1 MTRSPVIAS
10 ATVSVQGVWLLAA
23 GAQARGLD
31 VPALLGRHGLA
42 HSLGADVDARVP
54 ATAVLA
60 LWAELPEL
68 TGLPHFGVWLA
79 ELACAAPATS
89 LGAKLVHSA
98 PTLGVGL
105 GRLVAFER
113 VFHGVAATTLA
124 LDGEIA
130 RFTHRPPIGIGPGAA
145 PAIELAFAWILGT
158 ARVTTGHAITASA
171 ISFRHAAPGAESLA
185 EHRRFFGVTPRFSG
199 PENTLELPREALSL
213 PQRTAD
219 ALLERLVERHA
230 RGLSNELPT
239 DAGLCA
245 RIRSLVK
252 TALLR
257 GDVGECTL
265 AACAAKLVLP
275 PRTLQR
281 KLAAEGSSFASLL
294 DEARREL
301 SLELLA
307 EPSTSVAEVAFAL
320 GFGDQTAFHR
330 AFVRWT
336 GSTPGE
342 HKKRL
347 RQAAPAAPS

>member
-1 MTRSPVIAS
+1 MTRSPVIDS

-23 GAQARGLD
+23 GARARGLD
-31 VPALLGRHGLA
+31 VALLLARHGLA
-42 HSLGADVDARVP
+42 HALSADVDARVP
-54 ATAVLA
+54 AAAVLE
-60 LWAELPEL
+60 LWAELPQL

-79 ELACAAPATS
+79 ELACAGPPTS

-105 GRLVAFER
+105 SRLVAFER
-113 VFHGVAATTLA
+113 VFHGAAATTLV
-124 LDGEIA
+124 LVGDVA

-158 ARVTTGHAITASA
+158 ARATTGQPLSA
-171 ISFRHAAPGAESLA
+171 ARVTFRHDAPASL
-185 EHRRFFGVTPRFSG
+185 EPHRCFFGVEPCFAA
-199 PENTLELPREALSL
+199 PENALDLPRGALAL
-213 PQRTAD
+213 PQLTAD
-219 ALLERLVERHA
+219 PLLGRMVERHA
-230 RGLSNELPT
+230 LGLASELPSG
-239 DAGLCA
+239 AGLGA
-245 RIRSLVK
+245 RLRSHLLS
-252 TALLR
+252 ALAR
-257 GDVGECTL
+257 GDVESCTL
-265 AACAAKLVLP
+265 GASAAKLALP

-281 KLAAEGSSFASLL
+281 KLAADGSSFASLL
-294 DEARREL
+294 DDARREL

-307 EPSTSVAEVAFAL
+307 NPATSVAEAAFAL

-347 RQAAPAAPS
+347 RAAVKTEVS

>member
-1 MTRSPVIAS
+1 MMRSPIDA

-31 VPALLGRHGLA
+31 VATLLGRHGLA
-42 HSLGADVDARVP
+42 GALGADVDARVP
-54 ATAVLA
+54 AADVLA

-79 ELACAAPATS
+79 ELACAGPPTS
-89 LGAKLVHSA
+89 LGAKLVYSA

-105 GRLVAFER
+105 ARLVAFER
-113 VFHGVAATTLA
+113 VFHGVAATTLTLGA
-124 LDGEIA
+124 DVA
-130 RFTHRPPIGIGPGAA
+130 RFTHLPPIGVGPGAA

-158 ARVTTGHAITASA
+158 ARATTGQSLSA
-171 ISFRHAAPGAESLA
+171 AAVTFCHDAAGGAQFYES
-185 EHRRFFGVTPRFSG
+185 FFGVAPRFG
-199 PENTLELPREALSL
+199 AAENTLDLPRSALNL

-219 ALLERLVERHA
+219 ALLDRLVERHA
-230 RGLSNELPT
+230 RDLASELPSG
-239 DAGLCA
+239 AGLGP
-245 RIRSLVK
+245 RVRSELFKALV
-252 TALLR
+252 R
-257 GDVGECTL
+257 GDAEECTL
-265 AACAAKLVLP
+265 VACASKLALP

-294 DEARREL
+294 DDARREL
-301 SLELLA
+301 SLQLLA
-307 EPSTSVAEVAFAL
+307 EPRTSVAEVAFAL

-336 GSTPGE
+336 GNTPGD

-347 RQAAPAAPS
+347 RPAAPTTPS

>member
-1 MTRSPVIAS
+1 MARSPVIDA

-31 VPALLGRHGLA
+31 VTALLARHGLSSA
-42 HSLGADVDARVP
+42 LATDVDARVP
-54 ATAVLA
+54 AAAVLA

-79 ELACAAPATS
+79 ELACAGPPTS

-105 GRLVAFER
+105 ARLVAFER
-113 VFHGVAATTLA
+113 VFHGAAATTLS
-124 LDGEIA
+124 LLGDVA

-158 ARVTTGHAITASA
+158 ARTTTGQALAATAV
-171 ISFRHAAPGAESLA
+171 SFRHAPPPSLEA
-185 EHRRFFGVTPRFSG
+185 HLRFFGVVPRFDAA
-199 PENTLELPREALSL
+199 ENVLDLPLSALAL
-213 PQRTAD
+213 RQLTAD
-219 ALLERLVERHA
+219 PLLERLVERHA
-230 RGLSNELPT
+230 RALASELPS
-239 DAGLCA
+239 DAGLVA
-245 RIRSLVK
+245 RLRALLFSALVK
-252 TALLR
+252 
-257 GDVGECTL
+257 GETESCTL
-265 AACAAKLVLP
+265 AACAAKLSMP
-275 PRTLQR
+275 SRTLQR
-281 KLAAEGSSFASLL
+281 KLAADGGTFASLL
-294 DEARREL
+294 DDVRREL

-307 EPSTSVAEVAFAL
+307 DPTTSVAEVAFAL
-320 GFGDQTAFHR
+320 GFGDQPAFHR

-347 RQAAPAAPS
+347 RSATQAPPS

>member
-1 MTRSPVIAS
+1 MTRSSVVDA

-31 VPALLGRHGLA
+31 TAAVLARHGLTNA
-42 HSLGADVDARVP
+42 LGADVDARVP
-54 ATAVLA
+54 AASVLA
-60 LWAELPEL
+60 LWAELPAL

-79 ELACAAPATS
+79 ELACAGPPTS

-113 VFHGVAATTLA
+113 VFHGVPATTLTTLA
-124 LDGEIA
+124 DVA

-158 ARVTTGHAITASA
+158 ARATTGQPLNAAQV
-171 ISFRHAAPGAESLA
+171 SFCHEAPPSES
-185 EHRRFFGVTPRFSG
+185 EHRRFFGVPPRWASA
-199 PENTLELPREALSL
+199 ENTLDLPRSALDL

-230 RGLSNELPT
+230 RELASELPSG
-239 DAGLCA
+239 AGLGA
-245 RIRSLVK
+245 RVRSELVK
-252 TALLR
+252 VLVR
-257 GDVGECTL
+257 GEVEDCTL
-265 AACAAKLVLP
+265 AACAARLSLP

-281 KLAAEGSSFASLL
+281 RLAVDGTSFVSLL
-294 DEARREL
+294 DDARREL
-301 SLELLA
+301 SLQLLTD
-307 EPSTSVAEVAFAL
+307 PKTSVAEVAFAL

-336 GSTPGE
+336 GTTPGE

-347 RQAAPAAPS
+347 RSAAVAAPS